1 MVGLLL
7 PSRLLRLEVLSDITG
22 GAVDDIL
29 LEVARIDVSL
39 ADVHLIE
46 VDLLE
51 NVEIAAW
58 VELLEGV

>member
-1 MVGLLL
+1 LLGLLL
-7 PSRLLRLEVLSDITG
+7 RSRLLRLEVLSDIAG

-29 LEVARIDVSL
+29 LEITRINVSL
-39 ADVHLIE
+39 ADVHLVE

-51 NVEIAAW
+51 NVEIASW